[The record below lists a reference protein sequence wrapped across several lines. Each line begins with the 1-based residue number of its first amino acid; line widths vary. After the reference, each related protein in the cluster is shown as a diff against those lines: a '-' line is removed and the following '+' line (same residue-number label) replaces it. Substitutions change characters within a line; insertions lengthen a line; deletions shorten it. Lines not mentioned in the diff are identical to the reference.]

1 MAKLNKTTLAK
12 RRATILEK
20 KGVRTDALE
29 RYKHDIKIIEKSNMS
44 KRQKAA
50 AVSKISARFVRSK
63 TSTPGG
69 IEKAFDKM
77 VKSGMITEKGQAA
90 IKTLSDKAAYINAS
104 QSARRF
110 MEAKILGMVS
120 DQISYAVR
128 RLHDVEG
135 LTPHKES
142 RELYKIMGKV
152 TDEIMSNKAPASSD
166 IYRIID
172 DHIAEL
178 QRKAQR

>member
-1 MAKLNKTTLAK
+1 MAKLSKTTLAK
-12 RRATILEK
+12 RRATILEN
-20 KGVRTDALE
+20 KGVRTDALA
-29 RYKHDIKIIEKSNMS
+29 RYKHDVKIIEKSNMS
-44 KRQKAA
+44 KRKKAA
-50 AVSKISARFVRSK
+50 AISKISARFVRSK

-90 IKTLSDKAAYINAS
+90 IKTLADKAEYINAS

-110 MEAKILGMVS
+110 MEAKILGMAS

-135 LTPHKES
+135 LTPHKQS

-152 TDEIMSNKAPASSD
+152 TDEIMENKAPASSD

-172 DHIAEL
+172 EHIDKL
-178 QRKAQR
+178 QR

>member
-69 IEKAFDKM
+69 IEKTFDKM
-77 VKSGMITEKGQAA
+77 VKSGMITEKGQSTITSLA
-90 IKTLSDKAAYINAS
+90 DKAAYINAS

-110 MEAKILGMVS
+110 MEAKILGMAS
-120 DQISYAVR
+120 DQISYAIR
-128 RLHDVEG
+128 RLRDVEG
-135 LTPHKES
+135 LTPHKQS

-152 TDEIMSNKAPASSD
+152 TDEIMANKAPASSD

-172 DHIAEL
+172 QHIDKL
-178 QRKAQR
+178 QR

>member
-20 KGVRTDALE
+20 KGARTDALV
-29 RYKHDIKIIEKSNMS
+29 RYKHDVKIIEKSNMT
-44 KRQKAA
+44 KRQKASA
-50 AVSKISARFVRSK
+50 ISKISARFVRSK
-63 TSTPGG
+63 TSTPGE

-90 IKTLSDKAAYINAS
+90 IKTLEDKAAYINAS

-110 MEAKILGMVS
+110 MEAKKLGMAS
-120 DQISYAVR
+120 DQISYAIEQ
-128 RLHDVEG
+128 LHDVN
-135 LTPHKES
+135 LTPHQES
-142 RELYKIMGKV
+142 RELYKILGKV
-152 TDEIMSNKAPASSD
+152 TDKIIANKAPASSD

-172 DHIAEL
+172 DYIEKL
-178 QRKAQR
+178 KKKQR